1 MFEEYRKYLLNIR
14 NNLIQN
20 GVSLDNG
27 KCDSYRD
34 IFRLGYEIDGLL
46 WLYSVLEIS
55 KSRYRLSDTILPTGN
70 YYKGYMRELFRKEY
84 LASKKYYPPTRYD
97 LENFRKANLIS
108 KDTCNKVETV
118 VQLASV
124 ENSSSTAK
132 GGVSYS
138 EHGRYVEDFVK
149 PEQDKM
155 DTESYS
161 IHGRYIEDYVK
172 PETDTESY
180 SSHGRYV
187 EDFVKQEQDKMDI
200 DIQERSAKDF
210 VKPEKDTESYSSH
223 GRYVEDFVQT
233 VKESTS
239 QDSTYATHG
248 RYVEDFVPVSTTV
261 ELSRVNDYTDHGRF
275 VEDYVEELPDIET
288 SEYSD
293 HGRYVEDFEESH
305 DNIIDRLFAGF
316 DDEDISEG
324 DTSDG
329 EDLSDA
335 EFWYVS
341 DEDIPDSE
349 FGYVEDPEVS
359 EDEEDLPDSEFGYV
373 GDAEEDLPDSEF
385 GYVEDSDDEEEYPD
399 SEFGYSE
406 DMDDEDDLPDSEFGY
421 TSDSEEDTDE
431 SSEEFSPR
439 KVSNDEIESVQ
450 KVNGHMNTTVQKK
463 DLSDDLQDFTNG
475 LLTSGK
481 RAIVKGIKKLIK

>member
-55 KSRYRLSDTILPTGN
+55 KSRYRLSDTILPMDN
-70 YYKGYMRELFRKEY
+70 YYKGHMRELFRKEY

-108 KDTCNKVETV
+108 KDTCNKVENV
-118 VQLASV
+118 VQLVSV
-124 ENSSSTAK
+124 ENSSSTTK

-149 PEQDKM
+149 PEQDK
-155 DTESYS
+155 
-161 IHGRYIEDYVK
+161 
-172 PETDTESY
+172 TDTESY

-187 EDFVKQEQDKMDI
+187 EDFVQAIKK
-200 DIQERSAKDF
+200 
-210 VKPEKDTESYSSH
+210 SS
-223 GRYVEDFVQT
+223 
-233 VKESTS
+233 S

-248 RYVEDFVPVSTTV
+248 RYVEDFVPVSTVV
-261 ELSRVNDYTDHGRF
+261 ETSSVNNYTDHGRF
-275 VEDYVEELPDIET
+275 VEDYIEEKPDIED

-305 DNIIDRLFAGF
+305 ENVIDRLFAGF
-316 DDEDISEG
+316 DDEDTSE
-324 DTSDG
+324 D

-335 EFWYVS
+335 EFGYVPD
-341 DEDIPDSE
+341 DEDLTDSE
-349 FGYVEDPEVS
+349 FGYVEDPEIS

-373 GDAEEDLPDSEF
+373 EDTEEDIPDSEF

-406 DMDDEDDLPDSEFGY
+406 DTDDEDDLPDSEFGY

-431 SSEEFSPR
+431 SSEELLPR
-439 KVSNDEIESVQ
+439 KVSNDELESVQ
-450 KVNGHMNTTVQKK
+450 KVNGHTNTTVQKK

-481 RAIVKGIKKLIK
+481 RAIVKSIKKLIK

>member
-34 IFRLGYEIDGLL
+34 TFRLGYEIDGLL

-55 KSRYRLSDTILPTGN
+55 KSRYRLSDTILPMGN
-70 YYKGYMRELFRKEY
+70 YYKGHMRELFRKEY

-118 VQLASV
+118 VQLVSV
-124 ENSSSTAK
+124 ENSSSTTK

-149 PEQDKM
+149 PEQDK
-155 DTESYS
+155 
-161 IHGRYIEDYVK
+161 
-172 PETDTESY
+172 TDTESY
-180 SSHGRYV
+180 SSHGRYI
-187 EDFVKQEQDKMDI
+187 ED
-200 DIQERSAKDF
+200 
-210 VKPEKDTESYSSH
+210 
-223 GRYVEDFVQT
+223 YVQA
-233 VKESTS
+233 VKESS
-239 QDSTYATHG
+239 PQDSTYATHG
-248 RYVEDFVPVSTTV
+248 RYVEDFVPVSTV
-261 ELSRVNDYTDHGRF
+261 EETSMVNDYTDHGRF
-275 VEDYVEELPDIET
+275 VEDFVEENPDIKD

-305 DNIIDRLFAGF
+305 ENVIDRLFAGF
-316 DDEDISEG
+316 EDEAISEE
-324 DTSDG
+324 DNSED

-335 EFWYVS
+335 EFGCVP
-341 DEDIPDSE
+341 DEEDLPDDEEDLPDSE

-359 EDEEDLPDSEFGYV
+359 EDEEDLPDSEFGYT
-373 GDAEEDLPDSEF
+373 EDSE
-385 GYVEDSDDEEEYPD
+385 DEEEYPD

-406 DMDDEDDLPDSEFGY
+406 DTDDEDDLPDSEFGY
-421 TSDSEEDTDE
+421 TSDSEEDMGK
-431 SSEEFSPR
+431 SSEEFPP
-439 KVSNDEIESVQ
+439 KAVSNDEIGSVQ
-450 KVNGHMNTTVQKK
+450 KVNGHMNTAVQKK

-481 RAIVKGIKKLIK
+481 RAIVKSIKKLIK

>member
-55 KSRYRLSDTILPTGN
+55 KSRYRLSDTILPMDN
-70 YYKGYMRELFRKEY
+70 YYKGHMRELFRKEY

-108 KDTCNKVETV
+108 KDTCNKVENV
-118 VQLASV
+118 VQLVSV
-124 ENSSSTAK
+124 ENSSSTTK

-149 PEQDKM
+149 PEQDK
-155 DTESYS
+155 
-161 IHGRYIEDYVK
+161 
-172 PETDTESY
+172 TDTESY
-180 SSHGRYV
+180 SSHGRYI
-187 EDFVKQEQDKMDI
+187 EDY
-200 DIQERSAKDF
+200 

-223 GRYVEDFVQT
+223 GRYVEDFVQAI
-233 VKESTS
+233 KKSSS

-248 RYVEDFVPVSTTV
+248 RYVEDFVPVSTVV
-261 ELSRVNDYTDHGRF
+261 ETSSVNNYTDHGRS
-275 VEDYVEELPDIET
+275 VEDYIEEKPDIED

-305 DNIIDRLFAGF
+305 ENVIDRLFAGF
-316 DDEDISEG
+316 DDEDTSE
-324 DTSDG
+324 D

-335 EFWYVS
+335 EFGYVPD
-341 DEDIPDSE
+341 DEDLTDSE
-349 FGYVEDPEVS
+349 FGYVEDPEIS

-373 GDAEEDLPDSEF
+373 EDTEEDIPDSEF

-406 DMDDEDDLPDSEFGY
+406 DTDDEDDLPDSEFGY

-431 SSEEFSPR
+431 SSEELLPR
-439 KVSNDEIESVQ
+439 KVSNDELESVQ
-450 KVNGHMNTTVQKK
+450 KVNGHTNTTVQKK

-481 RAIVKGIKKLIK
+481 RAIVKSIKKLIK

>member
-27 KCDSYRD
+27 KCDNYRD

-55 KSRYRLSDTILPTGN
+55 KSRYRLSDTILPMGN
-70 YYKGYMRELFRKEY
+70 YYKGHMRELFRKEY

-97 LENFRKANLIS
+97 LENFRKSNLIS

-118 VQLASV
+118 VQLVSV
-124 ENSSSTAK
+124 ENSSSTTK

-138 EHGRYVEDFVK
+138 EHERYVEDFVK
-149 PEQDKM
+149 PEQDK
-155 DTESYS
+155 
-161 IHGRYIEDYVK
+161 
-172 PETDTESY
+172 TDTESY

-187 EDFVKQEQDKMDI
+187 EDFVQP
-200 DIQERSAKDF
+200 
-210 VKPEKDTESYSSH
+210 VKKSS
-223 GRYVEDFVQT
+223 
-233 VKESTS
+233 S
-239 QDSTYATHG
+239 QDSTYAIHG
-248 RYVEDFVPVSTTV
+248 RYVEDFVPVSATV
-261 ELSRVNDYTDHGRF
+261 ETSEVNDYTDHGRF
-275 VEDYVEELPDIET
+275 VEDYVEEEPDIET

-316 DDEDISEG
+316 DDEDISEE
-324 DTSDG
+324 DTSED

-335 EFWYVS
+335 ELGYVP
-341 DEDIPDSE
+341 DEEDLPDSE

-373 GDAEEDLPDSEF
+373 
-385 GYVEDSDDEEEYPD
+385 EDSDDEEDYPD

-406 DMDDEDDLPDSEFGY
+406 DTDDEEDLPDSEFGY

-431 SSEEFSPR
+431 SSEELPPR

-450 KVNGHMNTTVQKK
+450 KVNGHMNTVVQKK

-481 RAIVKGIKKLIK
+481 RAIVKSIKKLIK

>member
-46 WLYSVLEIS
+46 WIYSVLEIS
-55 KSRYRLSDTILPTGN
+55 KSRYRLSDTILPMSN
-70 YYKGYMRELFRKEY
+70 YYKGHMRELFRKEY

-118 VQLASV
+118 VQLVSV
-124 ENSSSTAK
+124 ENSSSTTK
-132 GGVSYS
+132 EGVSYS

-149 PEQDKM
+149 PEHGK
-155 DTESYS
+155 TE
-161 IHGRYIEDYVK
+161 
-172 PETDTESY
+172 
-180 SSHGRYV
+180 
-187 EDFVKQEQDKMDI
+187 
-200 DIQERSAKDF
+200 
-210 VKPEKDTESYSSH
+210 TESYSSH

-233 VKESTS
+233 GKKSS
-239 QDSTYATHG
+239 SHDSTYATHG
-248 RYVEDFVPVSTTV
+248 RFVEDFVPVSTVV
-261 ELSRVNDYTDHGRF
+261 ENSRVNDYADHGRF
-275 VEDYVEELPDIET
+275 VEDYVEEKPDIIV

-305 DNIIDRLFAGF
+305 ADVIDRLFAGLE
-316 DDEDISEG
+316 DEDISEE
-324 DTSDG
+324 DNSED

-335 EFWYVS
+335 EFGYVS
-341 DEDIPDSE
+341 YEEDLSDSE
-349 FGYVEDPEVS
+349 FGYVEDPKVS
-359 EDEEDLPDSEFGYV
+359 ED
-373 GDAEEDLPDSEF
+373 EEDLPDSEF
-385 GYVEDSDDEEEYPD
+385 GYVEDSDDEEDYPD

-406 DMDDEDDLPDSEFGY
+406 DTDDEDDLPDSEFGY
-421 TSDSEEDTDE
+421 TSDSEEDTYE
-431 SSEEFSPR
+431 SSEGLPPR
-439 KVSNDEIESVQ
+439 KVSNNGIESVQ
-450 KVNGHMNTTVQKK
+450 KVNGHMNTIVQKK

-481 RAIVKGIKKLIK
+481 RAIVKSIKKLIK

>member
-55 KSRYRLSDTILPTGN
+55 KSRYRLSDTILPMGN
-70 YYKGYMRELFRKEY
+70 YYKGHMRELFRKEY

-97 LENFRKANLIS
+97 LESFRKSNLIS

-118 VQLASV
+118 VQLVSV
-124 ENSSSTAK
+124 ENSSSTTK

-149 PEQDKM
+149 PEQDK
-155 DTESYS
+155 
-161 IHGRYIEDYVK
+161 
-172 PETDTESY
+172 TDTESY
-180 SSHGRYV
+180 SSHGRYIEDYV
-187 EDFVKQEQDKMDI
+187 EQEQDKMDI
-200 DIQERSAKDF
+200 NIHERSAKNF
-210 VKPEKDTESYSSH
+210 VKPENDTESYSSH
-223 GRYVEDFVQT
+223 GRYVEDFVQP
-233 VKESTS
+233 VKKSSS

-248 RYVEDFVPVSTTV
+248 RYVEDFIPVSTV
-261 ELSRVNDYTDHGRF
+261 EETSGVNDYTDHGRF
-275 VEDYVEELPDIET
+275 VEDYVEEKPDIED

-305 DNIIDRLFAGF
+305 ENVIDRLFAGF
-316 DDEDISEG
+316 DDEDTSEE
-324 DTSDG
+324 DTSED

-335 EFWYVS
+335 ELGYVP
-341 DEDIPDSE
+341 DEEDLPDSE

-359 EDEEDLPDSEFGYV
+359 ED
-373 GDAEEDLPDSEF
+373 EEDLPDSEF

-406 DMDDEDDLPDSEFGY
+406 DMDEEEDLPDSEFGY

-431 SSEEFSPR
+431 SSEEFPSR
-439 KVSNDEIESVQ
+439 KVSNDGIESVQ
-450 KVNGHMNTTVQKK
+450 KVNGHMNTVAQKK

-481 RAIVKGIKKLIK
+481 RAIVKSIKKLIK

>member
-55 KSRYRLSDTILPTGN
+55 KSRYRLSDTILPMDN
-70 YYKGYMRELFRKEY
+70 YYKGHMRELFRKEY

-108 KDTCNKVETV
+108 KDTCNKVENV
-118 VQLASV
+118 VQLVSV
-124 ENSSSTAK
+124 ENSSSTTK

-149 PEQDKM
+149 PEQDK
-155 DTESYS
+155 
-161 IHGRYIEDYVK
+161 
-172 PETDTESY
+172 TDTESY
-180 SSHGRYV
+180 SSHGRYI
-187 EDFVKQEQDKMDI
+187 EDY
-200 DIQERSAKDF
+200 

-223 GRYVEDFVQT
+223 GRYVEDFVQA
-233 VKESTS
+233 VKKYLS

-248 RYVEDFVPVSTTV
+248 RYVEDFVPVSTVV
-261 ELSRVNDYTDHGRF
+261 ETSSVNNYTDHGRF
-275 VEDYVEELPDIET
+275 VEDYIEEKPDIED

-305 DNIIDRLFAGF
+305 ENVIDRLFAGF
-316 DDEDISEG
+316 DDEDISE
-324 DTSDG
+324 DTSED

-335 EFWYVS
+335 EFGYVPD
-341 DEDIPDSE
+341 DEDLTDSE
-349 FGYVEDPEVS
+349 FGYVEDPEIS

-373 GDAEEDLPDSEF
+373 EDTEEDIPDSEF

-406 DMDDEDDLPDSEFGY
+406 DTDDEDDLPDSEFGY

-431 SSEEFSPR
+431 SSEELLPR
-439 KVSNDEIESVQ
+439 KVSNDELESVQ
-450 KVNGHMNTTVQKK
+450 KVNGHTNTTVQKK

-481 RAIVKGIKKLIK
+481 RAIVKSIKKLIK

>member
-46 WLYSVLEIS
+46 WIYSVLEIS
-55 KSRYRLSDTILPTGN
+55 KSRYRLSDTILPMSN
-70 YYKGYMRELFRKEY
+70 YYKGHMRELFRKEY

-97 LENFRKANLIS
+97 LEKFRKNSLIS
-108 KDTCNKVETV
+108 KNTCNKIETV
-118 VQLASV
+118 VQLVSV
-124 ENSSSTAK
+124 ENSSSTTK
-132 GGVSYS
+132 EGVSYS

-149 PEQDKM
+149 PEHGK
-155 DTESYS
+155 TE
-161 IHGRYIEDYVK
+161 
-172 PETDTESY
+172 TESY

-187 EDFVKQEQDKMDI
+187 EDYI
-200 DIQERSAKDF
+200 
-210 VKPEKDTESYSSH
+210 KPEKDTESYSSH

-233 VKESTS
+233 GKKSS
-239 QDSTYATHG
+239 SHDSTYATHG
-248 RYVEDFVPVSTTV
+248 RFVEDFVPVSTVV
-261 ELSRVNDYTDHGRF
+261 ENSRVNDYADHGRF
-275 VEDYVEELPDIET
+275 VEDYVEEKPDIIV

-305 DNIIDRLFAGF
+305 ADVIDRLFAGLE
-316 DDEDISEG
+316 DEDISEE
-324 DTSDG
+324 DNSED

-335 EFWYVS
+335 EFGYVPYE
-341 DEDIPDSE
+341 EDLSDSE
-349 FGYVEDPEVS
+349 FGYVEDPKVS
-359 EDEEDLPDSEFGYV
+359 ED
-373 GDAEEDLPDSEF
+373 EEDLPDSEF
-385 GYVEDSDDEEEYPD
+385 GYVEDSDDEEDYPD

-406 DMDDEDDLPDSEFGY
+406 DTDDEDYLPDSEFGY
-421 TSDSEEDTDE
+421 TSDSEEDTYE
-431 SSEEFSPR
+431 SSEGLPPR
-439 KVSNDEIESVQ
+439 KVSNNGIESVQ
-450 KVNGHMNTTVQKK
+450 KVNGHMNTIVQKK

-481 RAIVKGIKKLIK
+481 RAIVKSIKKLIK

>member
-55 KSRYRLSDTILPTGN
+55 KSRYRLSDTILPMGN

-118 VQLASV
+118 VQLVSV

-172 PETDTESY
+172 PE
-180 SSHGRYV
+180 
-187 EDFVKQEQDKMDI
+187 KDKMDT
-200 DIQERSAKDF
+200 DTHERSAKDF
-210 VKPEKDTESYSSH
+210 VKPGKDTESYSSH

-248 RYVEDFVPVSTTV
+248 RYVEDFVSVSTTV
-261 ELSRVNDYTDHGRF
+261 EFSRVNDYTDHGRF
-275 VEDYVEELPDIET
+275 VEDYVEEVLDIET

-316 DDEDISEG
+316 DDEDISEE

-335 EFWYVS
+335 EFGYVP

-359 EDEEDLPDSEFGYV
+359 ED
-373 GDAEEDLPDSEF
+373 EEDLPDSEF

>member
-55 KSRYRLSDTILPTGN
+55 KSRYRLSDTILPMDN
-70 YYKGYMRELFRKEY
+70 YYKGHMRELFRKEY

-108 KDTCNKVETV
+108 KDTCNKVENV
-118 VQLASV
+118 VQLVSV
-124 ENSSSTAK
+124 ENSSSTTK

-149 PEQDKM
+149 PEQDK
-155 DTESYS
+155 
-161 IHGRYIEDYVK
+161 
-172 PETDTESY
+172 TDTESY
-180 SSHGRYV
+180 SSHGRYI
-187 EDFVKQEQDKMDI
+187 EDY
-200 DIQERSAKDF
+200 

-223 GRYVEDFVQT
+223 GRYVEDFVQAI
-233 VKESTS
+233 KKSSS

-248 RYVEDFVPVSTTV
+248 RYVEDFVPVSTVV
-261 ELSRVNDYTDHGRF
+261 ETSSVNNYTDHGRF
-275 VEDYVEELPDIET
+275 VEDYIEEKPDIED

-305 DNIIDRLFAGF
+305 ENVIDRLFAGF
-316 DDEDISEG
+316 DDEDTSE
-324 DTSDG
+324 D

-335 EFWYVS
+335 EFGYVPD
-341 DEDIPDSE
+341 DEDLTDSE
-349 FGYVEDPEVS
+349 FGYVEDPEIS

-373 GDAEEDLPDSEF
+373 EDTEEDIPDSEF

-406 DMDDEDDLPDSEFGY
+406 DTDDEDDLPDSEFGY

-431 SSEEFSPR
+431 SSEELLPR
-439 KVSNDEIESVQ
+439 KVSNDELESVQ
-450 KVNGHMNTTVQKK
+450 KVNGHTNTTVQKK

-481 RAIVKGIKKLIK
+481 RAIVKSIKKLIK

>member
-55 KSRYRLSDTILPTGN
+55 KSRYRLSDTILPMGN

-84 LASKKYYPPTRYD
+84 LASKNYYPPTRYD

-118 VQLASV
+118 VQLVSV

-132 GGVSYS
+132 VGVSYS

-149 PEQDKM
+149 QEQDKM

-161 IHGRYIEDYVK
+161 IHGRYIENYVK
-172 PETDTESY
+172 PE
-180 SSHGRYV
+180 
-187 EDFVKQEQDKMDI
+187 KDKMDT
-200 DIQERSAKDF
+200 DTHERSAKDF

-261 ELSRVNDYTDHGRF
+261 EPSRVNDYTDHGRF
-275 VEDYVEELPDIET
+275 VEDYVEEVPDVET

-329 EDLSDA
+329 EDISDA
-335 EFWYVS
+335 EFGYVP

-373 GDAEEDLPDSEF
+373 
-385 GYVEDSDDEEEYPD
+385 EDSDDEEEYSD

-406 DMDDEDDLPDSEFGY
+406 DTDDEDDLPDSEFGY

-431 SSEEFSPR
+431 SSEELSPR
-439 KVSNDEIESVQ
+439 KVLNDEIESVQ
-450 KVNGHMNTTVQKK
+450 KVNGYMNTTVQKK

-475 LLTSGK
+475 FITSVK

>member
-34 IFRLGYEIDGLL
+34 IFRLGYEIDELL

-55 KSRYRLSDTILPTGN
+55 KSRYRLSDTILPMGN

-118 VQLASV
+118 VQLVSV
-124 ENSSSTAK
+124 ENSSSTTK

-149 PEQDKM
+149 PEQDKT

-161 IHGRYIEDYVK
+161 SHGRYIEDYVK
-172 PETDTESY
+172 PEAGTESY

-187 EDFVKQEQDKMDI
+187 EDFVKPEQDKMDT
-200 DIQERSAKDF
+200 DTHERSAKDF
-210 VKPEKDTESYSSH
+210 VNPEKDTESYSSH
-223 GRYVEDFVQT
+223 GRYVEDFVQA
-233 VKESTS
+233 VKKSSS

-248 RYVEDFVPVSTTV
+248 RYVEDFIPVSTVV
-261 ELSRVNDYTDHGRF
+261 ETSSVNDYTDHGRF
-275 VEDYVEELPDIET
+275 VEDYVEEKPDIET

-316 DDEDISEG
+316 DDEDISEE
-324 DTSDG
+324 DTSEV

-335 EFWYVS
+335 ELGYVP
-341 DEDIPDSE
+341 DEEDLPDSE

-373 GDAEEDLPDSEF
+373 
-385 GYVEDSDDEEEYPD
+385 EDSDVEEEYPD

-406 DMDDEDDLPDSEFGY
+406 DTDDEEDLPDSEFGY

-431 SSEEFSPR
+431 SSEELPLR
-439 KVSNDEIESVQ
+439 KVSNDERESVQ
-450 KVNGHMNTTVQKK
+450 RVNGSANTAVQKK

>member
-55 KSRYRLSDTILPTGN
+55 KSRYRLSDTILPMGN
-70 YYKGYMRELFRKEY
+70 YYKGHMRELFRKEY

-108 KDTCNKVETV
+108 KDTCNKVENV
-118 VQLASV
+118 VQLVSV
-124 ENSSSTAK
+124 ENSSSTTK

-149 PEQDKM
+149 PEQDK
-155 DTESYS
+155 
-161 IHGRYIEDYVK
+161 
-172 PETDTESY
+172 TDTESY
-180 SSHGRYV
+180 SSHGRYI
-187 EDFVKQEQDKMDI
+187 EDY
-200 DIQERSAKDF
+200 

-223 GRYVEDFVQT
+223 GRYVEDFVQAI
-233 VKESTS
+233 KKSSS

-248 RYVEDFVPVSTTV
+248 RYVEDFVPVSTVV
-261 ELSRVNDYTDHGRF
+261 ETSSVNNYTDHGRF
-275 VEDYVEELPDIET
+275 VEDYIEEKPDIED

-305 DNIIDRLFAGF
+305 ENVIDRLFAGF
-316 DDEDISEG
+316 DDEDTSE
-324 DTSDG
+324 D

-335 EFWYVS
+335 EFGYVPD
-341 DEDIPDSE
+341 DEDLTDSE
-349 FGYVEDPEVS
+349 FGYVEDPEIS

-373 GDAEEDLPDSEF
+373 EDTEEDIPDSEF

-406 DMDDEDDLPDSEFGY
+406 DTDDEDDLPDSEFGY

-431 SSEEFSPR
+431 SSEELLPR
-439 KVSNDEIESVQ
+439 KVSNDELESVQ
-450 KVNGHMNTTVQKK
+450 KVNGHTNTTVQKK

-481 RAIVKGIKKLIK
+481 RAIVKSIKKLIK

>member
-55 KSRYRLSDTILPTGN
+55 KSRYRLSDTILPMGN

-84 LASKKYYPPTRYD
+84 LASKNYYPPTRYD

-118 VQLASV
+118 VQLVSV

-172 PETDTESY
+172 PE
-180 SSHGRYV
+180 
-187 EDFVKQEQDKMDI
+187 KDKMDT
-200 DIQERSAKDF
+200 DTHERSAKDF

-261 ELSRVNDYTDHGRF
+261 EHSRVNDYIDHGRF
-275 VEDYVEELPDIET
+275 VEDYVEEVPDVET

-335 EFWYVS
+335 EFGYVP

-373 GDAEEDLPDSEF
+373 
-385 GYVEDSDDEEEYPD
+385 EDSDDEEEYSD

-406 DMDDEDDLPDSEFGY
+406 DTDDEDDLPDSEFGY

-431 SSEEFSPR
+431 SSEELSPR
-439 KVSNDEIESVQ
+439 KVLNDEIESVQ
-450 KVNGHMNTTVQKK
+450 KVNGYMNTTVQKK

>member
-55 KSRYRLSDTILPTGN
+55 KSRYRLSDTILPMGN

-118 VQLASV
+118 VQLVSV

-149 PEQDKM
+149 PEQD
-155 DTESYS
+155 TA
-161 IHGRYIEDYVK
+161 
-172 PETDTESY
+172 DTESY

-187 EDFVKQEQDKMDI
+187 EDFVKQEQDKMDT
-200 DIQERSAKDF
+200 DIHEKSAKDF
-210 VKPEKDTESYSSH
+210 VQPEKYTESYSSH

-275 VEDYVEELPDIET
+275 VEDYVEEVLDIET

-335 EFWYVS
+335 EFRYVT

-349 FGYVEDPEVS
+349 FGYVEDPEVP
-359 EDEEDLPDSEFGYV
+359 ED
-373 GDAEEDLPDSEF
+373 EEDLPDSEF

-406 DMDDEDDLPDSEFGY
+406 DTDDEEDLPDSEFGY

-431 SSEEFSPR
+431 SSEELPHR

-450 KVNGHMNTTVQKK
+450 KVNGYTNTAVQKK

-481 RAIVKGIKKLIK
+481 RAIVKSIKKLIK

>member
-27 KCDSYRD
+27 KCGSYRD

-55 KSRYRLSDTILPTGN
+55 KSRYRLSDTILPMGN
-70 YYKGYMRELFRKEY
+70 YYKGHMRELFRKEY

-108 KDTCNKVETV
+108 KDTCNKVENV
-118 VQLASV
+118 VQLVSV
-124 ENSSSTAK
+124 ENSSSTTK

-149 PEQDKM
+149 PEQDK
-155 DTESYS
+155 
-161 IHGRYIEDYVK
+161 
-172 PETDTESY
+172 TDTESY
-180 SSHGRYV
+180 SSHGRYI
-187 EDFVKQEQDKMDI
+187 EDY
-200 DIQERSAKDF
+200 

-223 GRYVEDFVQT
+223 GRYVEDFVQAI
-233 VKESTS
+233 KKSSS

-248 RYVEDFVPVSTTV
+248 RYVEDFVPVSTVV
-261 ELSRVNDYTDHGRF
+261 ETSSVNNYTDHGRF
-275 VEDYVEELPDIET
+275 VEDYIEEKPDIED

-305 DNIIDRLFAGF
+305 ENVIDRLFAGF
-316 DDEDISEG
+316 DDEDTSE
-324 DTSDG
+324 D

-335 EFWYVS
+335 AFGYVPD
-341 DEDIPDSE
+341 DEDLTDSE
-349 FGYVEDPEVS
+349 FGYVEDPEIS

-373 GDAEEDLPDSEF
+373 EDTEEDIPDSEF

-406 DMDDEDDLPDSEFGY
+406 DTDDEDDLPDSEFGY

-431 SSEEFSPR
+431 SSEELLPR
-439 KVSNDEIESVQ
+439 KVSNDELESVQ
-450 KVNGHMNTTVQKK
+450 KVNGHTNTTVQKK

-481 RAIVKGIKKLIK
+481 RAIVKSIKKLIK

>member
-55 KSRYRLSDTILPTGN
+55 KSRYRLSDTILPMDN
-70 YYKGYMRELFRKEY
+70 YYKGHMRELFRKEY

-108 KDTCNKVETV
+108 KDTCNKVENV
-118 VQLASV
+118 VQLVSV
-124 ENSSSTAK
+124 ENSSSTTK

-149 PEQDKM
+149 PEQDK
-155 DTESYS
+155 
-161 IHGRYIEDYVK
+161 
-172 PETDTESY
+172 TDTESY
-180 SSHGRYV
+180 SSHGRYI
-187 EDFVKQEQDKMDI
+187 EDY
-200 DIQERSAKDF
+200 

-223 GRYVEDFVQT
+223 GRYVEDFVQA
-233 VKESTS
+233 VKKYLS

-248 RYVEDFVPVSTTV
+248 RYVEDFVPVSTVV
-261 ELSRVNDYTDHGRF
+261 ETSSVNNYTDHGRF
-275 VEDYVEELPDIET
+275 VEDYIEEKPDIED

-305 DNIIDRLFAGF
+305 ENVIDRLFAGF
-316 DDEDISEG
+316 DDEDISE
-324 DTSDG
+324 DTSED

-335 EFWYVS
+335 EFGYVPD
-341 DEDIPDSE
+341 DEDLTDSE
-349 FGYVEDPEVS
+349 FGYVEDPEIS

-373 GDAEEDLPDSEF
+373 EDTEEDI
-385 GYVEDSDDEEEYPD
+385 PD

-406 DMDDEDDLPDSEFGY
+406 DTDDEDDLPDSEFGY

-431 SSEEFSPR
+431 SSEELLPR
-439 KVSNDEIESVQ
+439 KVSNDELESVQ
-450 KVNGHMNTTVQKK
+450 KVNGHTNTTVQKK

-481 RAIVKGIKKLIK
+481 RAIVKSIKKLIK

>member
-34 IFRLGYEIDGLL
+34 IFRLGYEIDELL
-46 WLYSVLEIS
+46 WLYSVLEVS
-55 KSRYRLSDTILPTGN
+55 KSRYRLSDTILPMGN

-118 VQLASV
+118 VQLVSV

-138 EHGRYVEDFVK
+138 KHGRYVEDFVK

-172 PETDTESY
+172 PKKDKMATDTHERSAKDFVKPENDTESY
-180 SSHGRYV
+180 SSHGRY
-187 EDFVKQEQDKMDI
+187 I
-200 DIQERSAKDF
+200 
-210 VKPEKDTESYSSH
+210 
-223 GRYVEDFVQT
+223 EDFVQT

-261 ELSRVNDYTDHGRF
+261 EPNRVNVYTDHGRF
-275 VEDYVEELPDIET
+275 VEDYVEEVPDIET

-329 EDLSDA
+329 EDSSDA
-335 EFWYVS
+335 EFGYVL

-349 FGYVEDPEVS
+349 FGYVEDPEVP
-359 EDEEDLPDSEFGYV
+359 ED
-373 GDAEEDLPDSEF
+373 EEDLPDSEF

-406 DMDDEDDLPDSEFGY
+406 DTDDEDDLPDSEFGY

-439 KVSNDEIESVQ
+439 KVLNDEIESVQ

>member
-55 KSRYRLSDTILPTGN
+55 KSRYRLSDTILPMDN
-70 YYKGYMRELFRKEY
+70 YYKGHMRELFRKEY

-108 KDTCNKVETV
+108 KDTCNKVENV
-118 VQLASV
+118 VQLVSV
-124 ENSSSTAK
+124 ENSSSTTK

-149 PEQDKM
+149 PEQDK
-155 DTESYS
+155 
-161 IHGRYIEDYVK
+161 
-172 PETDTESY
+172 TDTESY
-180 SSHGRYV
+180 SSHGRYI
-187 EDFVKQEQDKMDI
+187 EDY
-200 DIQERSAKDF
+200 

-223 GRYVEDFVQT
+223 GRYVEDFVQA
-233 VKESTS
+233 VKKYLS

-248 RYVEDFVPVSTTV
+248 RYVEDFVPVSTVV
-261 ELSRVNDYTDHGRF
+261 ETSSVNNYTDHGRF
-275 VEDYVEELPDIET
+275 VEDYIEEKPDIED

-305 DNIIDRLFAGF
+305 ENVIDRLFAGF
-316 DDEDISEG
+316 DDEDTSE
-324 DTSDG
+324 D

-335 EFWYVS
+335 EFGYVPD
-341 DEDIPDSE
+341 DEDLTDSE
-349 FGYVEDPEVS
+349 FGYVEDPEIS

-373 GDAEEDLPDSEF
+373 EDTEEDIPDSEF

-406 DMDDEDDLPDSEFGY
+406 DTDDEDDLPDSEFGY

-431 SSEEFSPR
+431 SSEELLPR
-439 KVSNDEIESVQ
+439 KVSNDELESVQ
-450 KVNGHMNTTVQKK
+450 KVNGHTNTTVQKK

-481 RAIVKGIKKLIK
+481 RAIVKSIKKLIK

>member
-46 WLYSVLEIS
+46 WLYSVLEVS
-55 KSRYRLSDTILPTGN
+55 KSRYRLSDTILPMGN
-70 YYKGYMRELFRKEY
+70 YYKGHMRELFRKEY

-97 LENFRKANLIS
+97 LENFRKADLIS

-118 VQLASV
+118 VQLVSV
-124 ENSSSTAK
+124 ENSSSTTK

-149 PEQDKM
+149 PEQDKT

-161 IHGRYIEDYVK
+161 SHGRYIEDYVK
-172 PETDTESY
+172 PEKNKINTDIHERSAKDFVKPENDTESY
-180 SSHGRYV
+180 SSHGRYL
-187 EDFVKQEQDKMDI
+187 
-200 DIQERSAKDF
+200 
-210 VKPEKDTESYSSH
+210 
-223 GRYVEDFVQT
+223 EDFVQP
-233 VKESTS
+233 VKKSS
-239 QDSTYATHG
+239 PQDSTYATHG
-248 RYVEDFVPVSTTV
+248 RYVEDFVPVSTEV
-261 ELSRVNDYTDHGRF
+261 ETSRVNDYTDHGRF
-275 VEDYVEELPDIET
+275 VEDYVEEKPDIED

-305 DNIIDRLFAGF
+305 ENVIDRLFAGF
-316 DDEDISEG
+316 DDDISEE
-324 DTSDG
+324 DTSED

-335 EFWYVS
+335 ELGYVA
-341 DEDIPDSE
+341 DPEDEEDIPDSE

-359 EDEEDLPDSEFGYV
+359 EEDLPDSEFGYV
-373 GDAEEDLPDSEF
+373 EDTEEDISDSEDEEDLPDSEF
-385 GYVEDSDDEEEYPD
+385 GYVEDSDDEEEYSD

-406 DMDDEDDLPDSEFGY
+406 DTDNEDDLPDSEFGY

-431 SSEEFSPR
+431 SSEELPSR
-439 KVSNDEIESVQ
+439 KVSNDGIESVQ
-450 KVNGHMNTTVQKK
+450 KVNGHMNTVAQKK

-481 RAIVKGIKKLIK
+481 RAIVKSIKKLIK

>member
-27 KCDSYRD
+27 KCNSYRD

-55 KSRYRLSDTILPTGN
+55 KSRYRLSDTILPMGN
-70 YYKGYMRELFRKEY
+70 YYKGHMRELFRKEY

-97 LENFRKANLIS
+97 LENFRKTNLIS

-118 VQLASV
+118 VQLVSV
-124 ENSSSTAK
+124 ENSSSTTK

-149 PEQDKM
+149 PEQDK
-155 DTESYS
+155 
-161 IHGRYIEDYVK
+161 
-172 PETDTESY
+172 TDTESY
-180 SSHGRYV
+180 SSHGRYI
-187 EDFVKQEQDKMDI
+187 EDYVQAVKK
-200 DIQERSAKDF
+200 
-210 VKPEKDTESYSSH
+210 SSP
-223 GRYVEDFVQT
+223 
-233 VKESTS
+233 

-248 RYVEDFVPVSTTV
+248 RYIEDFVPVSTVV
-261 ELSRVNDYTDHGRF
+261 ETSRVNDYTDHGRF
-275 VEDYVEELPDIET
+275 VEDYVEEKSDIED

-305 DNIIDRLFAGF
+305 ENVIDRLFAGF
-316 DDEDISEG
+316 EDEDISDE
-324 DTSDG
+324 DTSED

-335 EFWYVS
+335 EFGYVPDEEDLPDDEEDLPDS
-341 DEDIPDSE
+341 EFGYVEDTEEDISNSEDEEDLPDSE

-359 EDEEDLPDSEFGYV
+359 EDKEDLSDSEFGYTE
-373 GDAEEDLPDSEF
+373 DSEDEED
-385 GYVEDSDDEEEYPD
+385 YQD

-421 TSDSEEDTDE
+421 TSDSEEDIGE
-431 SSEEFSPR
+431 SSEELPPR
-439 KVSNDEIESVQ
+439 TVSNDEIGSVQ
-450 KVNGHMNTTVQKK
+450 KVNGNMNAIAKKK

-481 RAIVKGIKKLIK
+481 RAIVKSIKKLIK

>member
-46 WLYSVLEIS
+46 WLYSVLEVS
-55 KSRYRLSDTILPTGN
+55 KSRYRLSDTILPMGN
-70 YYKGYMRELFRKEY
+70 YYKGHMRELFRKEY

-97 LENFRKANLIS
+97 LENFRKADLIS

-118 VQLASV
+118 VQLVSV
-124 ENSSSTAK
+124 ENSSSTTK

-149 PEQDKM
+149 PEQDKT

-161 IHGRYIEDYVK
+161 SHGRYIEDYVK
-172 PETDTESY
+172 LEMGTESY

-187 EDFVKQEQDKMDI
+187 EDFVKQEQDKMNTDTH
-200 DIQERSAKDF
+200 ERSAKDF
-210 VKPEKDTESYSSH
+210 VKPENDTESYSSH
-223 GRYVEDFVQT
+223 GRYVEDFVQP
-233 VKESTS
+233 VKKSSS
-239 QDSTYATHG
+239 QDNTYATHG
-248 RYVEDFVPVSTTV
+248 RYVEDFVPVSAV
-261 ELSRVNDYTDHGRF
+261 EETSGVNDYTDHGRF
-275 VEDYVEELPDIET
+275 VEDYVEEKPDIED

-305 DNIIDRLFAGF
+305 ENVIDRLFAGF
-316 DDEDISEG
+316 DDEDISEE
-324 DTSDG
+324 DTSED

-335 EFWYVS
+335 EFGYIP

-349 FGYVEDPEVS
+349 FGYVEDNEVS
-359 EDEEDLPDSEFGYV
+359 ED
-373 GDAEEDLPDSEF
+373 EEDLPDSEF

-406 DMDDEDDLPDSEFGY
+406 DTDDEDDLPDSEFGY
-421 TSDSEEDTDE
+421 TSDSEEYTDE
-431 SSEEFSPR
+431 SSEELPLR
-439 KVSNDEIESVQ
+439 KVSNNEIESVQ
-450 KVNGHMNTTVQKK
+450 KVNCHTNTAVQKK
-463 DLSDDLQDFTNG
+463 DLSDDLQEFTNG

-481 RAIVKGIKKLIK
+481 RAIVKSIKKLIK

>member
-55 KSRYRLSDTILPTGN
+55 KSRYRLSDTILPKGN

-84 LASKKYYPPTRYD
+84 LASKNYYPPTRYD

-118 VQLASV
+118 VQLVSV

-172 PETDTESY
+172 PE
-180 SSHGRYV
+180 
-187 EDFVKQEQDKMDI
+187 KDKMDT
-200 DIQERSAKDF
+200 DTHERSAKDF

-261 ELSRVNDYTDHGRF
+261 EPSRVNDYTDHGRF
-275 VEDYVEELPDIET
+275 VEDYVEEVPDIET

-335 EFWYVS
+335 EFGYVP

-373 GDAEEDLPDSEF
+373 
-385 GYVEDSDDEEEYPD
+385 EDSDDEEEYSD

-406 DMDDEDDLPDSEFGY
+406 DTDDEDDLPDSEFGY

-431 SSEEFSPR
+431 SSEELSPR
-439 KVSNDEIESVQ
+439 KVLNDEIESVQ
-450 KVNGHMNTTVQKK
+450 KVNGYMNTTVQKK

>member
-55 KSRYRLSDTILPTGN
+55 KSRYRLSDTILPMGN

-118 VQLASV
+118 VQLVSV

-149 PEQDKM
+149 PEQD
-155 DTESYS
+155 TA
-161 IHGRYIEDYVK
+161 
-172 PETDTESY
+172 DTESY

-187 EDFVKQEQDKMDI
+187 EDFVKQEQDKMDT
-200 DIQERSAKDF
+200 DLHERSAKDF
-210 VKPEKDTESYSSH
+210 VQP
-223 GRYVEDFVQT
+223 
-233 VKESTS
+233 VKKSVS
-239 QDSTYATHG
+239 QDSTYVTHG
-248 RYVEDFVPVSTTV
+248 RYVEDFVPVSTVVGTS
-261 ELSRVNDYTDHGRF
+261 EVNDYTDHGRF
-275 VEDYVEELPDIET
+275 VEDYVEEEPDIET

-316 DDEDISEG
+316 DDEDTSE
-324 DTSDG
+324 D
-329 EDLSDA
+329 EDLSDS
-335 EFWYVS
+335 ELGYVADPE
-341 DEDIPDSE
+341 DEENIPDSE
-349 FGYVEDPEVS
+349 FGYVEDPEVL
-359 EDEEDLPDSEFGYV
+359 EEDLSDSEFGYV
-373 GDAEEDLPDSEF
+373 EDPEVYEDEEDLPDSEF

-406 DMDDEDDLPDSEFGY
+406 DTDDEDDLPDSEFGY

-431 SSEEFSPR
+431 SSEELSPR
-439 KVSNDEIESVQ
+439 KVLNDEIESVQ
-450 KVNGHMNTTVQKK
+450 KANGHMNTTVQKK

>member
-55 KSRYRLSDTILPTGN
+55 KSRYRLSDTILQMDN
-70 YYKGYMRELFRKEY
+70 YYKGHMRELFRKEY

-108 KDTCNKVETV
+108 KDTCNKVENV
-118 VQLASV
+118 VQLVSV
-124 ENSSSTAK
+124 ENSSSTTK

-149 PEQDKM
+149 PEQDK
-155 DTESYS
+155 
-161 IHGRYIEDYVK
+161 
-172 PETDTESY
+172 TDTESY
-180 SSHGRYV
+180 SSHGRYI
-187 EDFVKQEQDKMDI
+187 EDY
-200 DIQERSAKDF
+200 

-223 GRYVEDFVQT
+223 GRYVEDFVQA
-233 VKESTS
+233 VKKYLS

-248 RYVEDFVPVSTTV
+248 RYVEDFVPVSTVV
-261 ELSRVNDYTDHGRF
+261 ETSSVNNYTDHGRF
-275 VEDYVEELPDIET
+275 VEDYIEEKPDIED

-305 DNIIDRLFAGF
+305 ENVIDRLFAGF
-316 DDEDISEG
+316 DDEDISE
-324 DTSDG
+324 DTSED

-335 EFWYVS
+335 EFGYVPD
-341 DEDIPDSE
+341 DEDLTDSE
-349 FGYVEDPEVS
+349 FGYVEDPEIS

-373 GDAEEDLPDSEF
+373 EDTEEDIPDSEF

-406 DMDDEDDLPDSEFGY
+406 DTDDEDDLPDSEFGY

-431 SSEEFSPR
+431 SSEELLPR
-439 KVSNDEIESVQ
+439 KVSNDELESVQ
-450 KVNGHMNTTVQKK
+450 KVNGHTNTTVQKK

-481 RAIVKGIKKLIK
+481 RAIVKSIKKLIK

>member
-55 KSRYRLSDTILPTGN
+55 KSRYRLSDTILPMGN
-70 YYKGYMRELFRKEY
+70 YYKGHMRELFRKEY

-118 VQLASV
+118 VQLVSV
-124 ENSSSTAK
+124 ENSSSTTK
-132 GGVSYS
+132 GGISYS

-149 PEQDKM
+149 PEQDK
-155 DTESYS
+155 TN
-161 IHGRYIEDYVK
+161 
-172 PETDTESY
+172 TESY
-180 SSHGRYV
+180 SSHGRYI
-187 EDFVKQEQDKMDI
+187 EDY
-200 DIQERSAKDF
+200 

-223 GRYVEDFVQT
+223 GRYVEDFVQP
-233 VKESTS
+233 VKKSSS

-248 RYVEDFVPVSTTV
+248 IYVEDFVPVSTTV
-261 ELSRVNDYTDHGRF
+261 ETSRVNDYTDHGRF
-275 VEDYVEELPDIET
+275 VEDYVEEEPDIET

-316 DDEDISEG
+316 DDEDISEE
-324 DTSDG
+324 DTSED

-335 EFWYVS
+335 ELGYVP
-341 DEDIPDSE
+341 DEEDLPDSE
-349 FGYVEDPEVS
+349 FGYVEDPEVP
-359 EDEEDLPDSEFGYV
+359 ED
-373 GDAEEDLPDSEF
+373 EEDLPDSEF
-385 GYVEDSDDEEEYPD
+385 GYVEDSENEEEYPD

-431 SSEEFSPR
+431 SSEELPSR

-450 KVNGHMNTTVQKK
+450 KVNGHTNTVAQKK

-481 RAIVKGIKKLIK
+481 RAIVKSIKKLIK

>member
-55 KSRYRLSDTILPTGN
+55 KSRYRLSDTILPMGN

-118 VQLASV
+118 VQLVSV

-149 PEQDKM
+149 PEQD
-155 DTESYS
+155 TA
-161 IHGRYIEDYVK
+161 
-172 PETDTESY
+172 DTESY

-187 EDFVKQEQDKMDI
+187 EDFVKQEQDKMDT
-200 DIQERSAKDF
+200 DIHERSAKDF
-210 VKPEKDTESYSSH
+210 VQPEKYTESYSSH

-233 VKESTS
+233 VKEFTS

-275 VEDYVEELPDIET
+275 VEDYVEEVLDIET

-335 EFWYVS
+335 EFGYVT

-349 FGYVEDPEVS
+349 FGYVEDSEVY
-359 EDEEDLPDSEFGYV
+359 ED
-373 GDAEEDLPDSEF
+373 EEDLPDSEF

-406 DMDDEDDLPDSEFGY
+406 DTDDEDDLPDSEFGY

-431 SSEEFSPR
+431 SSEELSPR
-439 KVSNDEIESVQ
+439 KVLNDEIESVQ
-450 KVNGHMNTTVQKK
+450 KVNSYTNTAVQKK

-481 RAIVKGIKKLIK
+481 RAIVKSIKKLIK

>member
-55 KSRYRLSDTILPTGN
+55 KSRYRLSDTILPMDN
-70 YYKGYMRELFRKEY
+70 YYKGHMRELFRKEY
-84 LASKKYYPPTRYD
+84 LASKKYYPLTRYD

-108 KDTCNKVETV
+108 KDTCNKVENV
-118 VQLASV
+118 VQLVSV
-124 ENSSSTAK
+124 ENSSSTTK

-149 PEQDKM
+149 PEQDK
-155 DTESYS
+155 
-161 IHGRYIEDYVK
+161 
-172 PETDTESY
+172 TDTESY
-180 SSHGRYV
+180 SSHGRYI
-187 EDFVKQEQDKMDI
+187 EDY
-200 DIQERSAKDF
+200 

-223 GRYVEDFVQT
+223 GRYVEDFVQA
-233 VKESTS
+233 VKKYLS

-248 RYVEDFVPVSTTV
+248 RYVEDFVPVSTVV
-261 ELSRVNDYTDHGRF
+261 ETSSVNNYTDHGRF
-275 VEDYVEELPDIET
+275 VEDYIEEKPDIED

-305 DNIIDRLFAGF
+305 ENVIDRLFAGF
-316 DDEDISEG
+316 DDEDISE
-324 DTSDG
+324 DTSED

-335 EFWYVS
+335 EFGYVPD
-341 DEDIPDSE
+341 DEDLTDSE
-349 FGYVEDPEVS
+349 FGYVEDPEIS

-373 GDAEEDLPDSEF
+373 EDTEEDIPDSEF

-406 DMDDEDDLPDSEFGY
+406 DTDDEDDLPDSEFGY

-431 SSEEFSPR
+431 SSEELLPR
-439 KVSNDEIESVQ
+439 KVSNDELESVQ
-450 KVNGHMNTTVQKK
+450 KVNGHTNTTVQKK

-481 RAIVKGIKKLIK
+481 RAIVKSIKKLIK

>member
-55 KSRYRLSDTILPTGN
+55 KSRYRLSDTILPMDN
-70 YYKGYMRELFRKEY
+70 YYKGHMRELFRKEY

-108 KDTCNKVETV
+108 KDTCNKVENV
-118 VQLASV
+118 VQLVSV
-124 ENSSSTAK
+124 ENSSSTTK

-149 PEQDKM
+149 QEQDK
-155 DTESYS
+155 
-161 IHGRYIEDYVK
+161 
-172 PETDTESY
+172 TDTESY
-180 SSHGRYV
+180 SSHGRYI
-187 EDFVKQEQDKMDI
+187 EDY
-200 DIQERSAKDF
+200 

-223 GRYVEDFVQT
+223 GRYVEDFVQA
-233 VKESTS
+233 VKKSLS

-248 RYVEDFVPVSTTV
+248 RYVEDFVPVSTVV
-261 ELSRVNDYTDHGRF
+261 EPSSVNNYTDHGRF
-275 VEDYVEELPDIET
+275 VEDYIEEKPDIED

-305 DNIIDRLFAGF
+305 ENVIDRLFAGF
-316 DDEDISEG
+316 DDEDTSE
-324 DTSDG
+324 D

-335 EFWYVS
+335 EFGYVPD
-341 DEDIPDSE
+341 DEDLTDSE
-349 FGYVEDPEVS
+349 FGYVEDPEIS

-373 GDAEEDLPDSEF
+373 EDTEEDIPDSEF

-406 DMDDEDDLPDSEFGY
+406 DTNDEDDLPDSEFGY

-431 SSEEFSPR
+431 SSEEPLPR
-439 KVSNDEIESVQ
+439 KVSNDELESVQ
-450 KVNGHMNTTVQKK
+450 KVNGYTNTTVQKK

-481 RAIVKGIKKLIK
+481 RAIVKSIKKLIK

>member
-55 KSRYRLSDTILPTGN
+55 KSRYRLSDTILPMGN

-118 VQLASV
+118 VQLVSV

-132 GGVSYS
+132 GGVGYS

-172 PETDTESY
+172 LEVGTESY

-187 EDFVKQEQDKMDI
+187 EDFVKQEQDKMDT
-200 DIQERSAKDF
+200 DTHERSAKDF

-223 GRYVEDFVQT
+223 GRYVEDFVQI

-275 VEDYVEELPDIET
+275 VEDYVEEVPDIET

-335 EFWYVS
+335 EFGYVP
-341 DEDIPDSE
+341 DEDI
-349 FGYVEDPEVS
+349 
-359 EDEEDLPDSEFGYV
+359 
-373 GDAEEDLPDSEF
+373 PDSEF

-406 DMDDEDDLPDSEFGY
+406 DTDDEDDLPDSEFGY

-450 KVNGHMNTTVQKK
+450 KVNGHTNTAVQKK

>member
-55 KSRYRLSDTILPTGN
+55 KSRYRLSDTILPMDN
-70 YYKGYMRELFRKEY
+70 YYKGHSRELFRKEY

-108 KDTCNKVETV
+108 KDTCNKVENV
-118 VQLASV
+118 VQLVSV
-124 ENSSSTAK
+124 ENSSSTTK

-149 PEQDKM
+149 PEQDK
-155 DTESYS
+155 
-161 IHGRYIEDYVK
+161 
-172 PETDTESY
+172 TDTESY
-180 SSHGRYV
+180 SSHGRYI
-187 EDFVKQEQDKMDI
+187 EDY
-200 DIQERSAKDF
+200 

-223 GRYVEDFVQT
+223 GRYVEDFVQA
-233 VKESTS
+233 VKKYLS

-248 RYVEDFVPVSTTV
+248 RYVEDFVPVSTVV
-261 ELSRVNDYTDHGRF
+261 ETSSVNNYTDHGRF
-275 VEDYVEELPDIET
+275 VEVYIEEKPDIED

-305 DNIIDRLFAGF
+305 ENVIDRLFAGF
-316 DDEDISEG
+316 DDEDISE
-324 DTSDG
+324 DTSED

-335 EFWYVS
+335 EFGYVPD
-341 DEDIPDSE
+341 DEDLTDSE
-349 FGYVEDPEVS
+349 FGYVEDPEIS

-373 GDAEEDLPDSEF
+373 EDTEEDIPDSEF

-406 DMDDEDDLPDSEFGY
+406 DTDDEDDLPDSEFGY

-431 SSEEFSPR
+431 SSEELLPR
-439 KVSNDEIESVQ
+439 KVSNDELESVQ
-450 KVNGHMNTTVQKK
+450 KVNGHTNTTVQKK

-481 RAIVKGIKKLIK
+481 RAIVKSIKKLIK

>member
-55 KSRYRLSDTILPTGN
+55 KSRYRLSDTILPMDN
-70 YYKGYMRELFRKEY
+70 YYKGHMRELFRKEY

-108 KDTCNKVETV
+108 KDTCNKVENV
-118 VQLASV
+118 VQLVSV
-124 ENSSSTAK
+124 ENSSSTTK

-149 PEQDKM
+149 PEQDK
-155 DTESYS
+155 
-161 IHGRYIEDYVK
+161 
-172 PETDTESY
+172 TDTESY
-180 SSHGRYV
+180 SSHGRYI
-187 EDFVKQEQDKMDI
+187 EDY
-200 DIQERSAKDF
+200 

-223 GRYVEDFVQT
+223 GRYVEDFVQAI
-233 VKESTS
+233 KKSSS

-248 RYVEDFVPVSTTV
+248 RYVEDFVPVSTVV
-261 ELSRVNDYTDHGRF
+261 ETSSVNNYTDHGRF
-275 VEDYVEELPDIET
+275 VEDYIEEKPDIED

-305 DNIIDRLFAGF
+305 ENVIDRLFAGF
-316 DDEDISEG
+316 DDEDDSEVG
-324 DTSDG
+324 TSND

-335 EFWYVS
+335 EFGYVPD
-341 DEDIPDSE
+341 DEDLPDSEFGYVDDTEGDIPDSEDEEDLSDSE

-359 EDEEDLPDSEFGYV
+359 ED
-373 GDAEEDLPDSEF
+373 EEDLPDSEF

-406 DMDDEDDLPDSEFGY
+406 DTDDEDDLPDSEFGY

-431 SSEEFSPR
+431 SSEELLPR
-439 KVSNDEIESVQ
+439 KVSNDELESVQ
-450 KVNGHMNTTVQKK
+450 KVNGHTNTTVQKK

-481 RAIVKGIKKLIK
+481 RAIVKSIKKLIK

>member
-55 KSRYRLSDTILPTGN
+55 KSRYRLSDTILPMGN

-118 VQLASV
+118 VQLVSV

-149 PEQDKM
+149 PEQD
-155 DTESYS
+155 TA
-161 IHGRYIEDYVK
+161 
-172 PETDTESY
+172 DTESY

-187 EDFVKQEQDKMDI
+187 EDFVKQEQDKMDT
-200 DIQERSAKDF
+200 DIHERSAKDF
-210 VKPEKDTESYSSH
+210 V
-223 GRYVEDFVQT
+223 QT
-233 VKESTS
+233 VKKSVS
-239 QDSTYATHG
+239 QDSTYVTHG

-275 VEDYVEELPDIET
+275 VEDYVEEVLDIET

-335 EFWYVS
+335 EFGYVT

-349 FGYVEDPEVS
+349 FGYVEDPEVY

-373 GDAEEDLPDSEF
+373 EDL
-385 GYVEDSDDEEEYPD
+385 DDEEEYPD

-406 DMDDEDDLPDSEFGY
+406 DTDDEDDLPDSEFGY

-431 SSEEFSPR
+431 SSEELSPR
-439 KVSNDEIESVQ
+439 KVSNNGIESVQ
-450 KVNGHMNTTVQKK
+450 KVNGHMNTIVQKK

-481 RAIVKGIKKLIK
+481 RAIVKSIKKLIK

>member
-34 IFRLGYEIDGLL
+34 IFRIGYEIDGLL

-55 KSRYRLSDTILPTGN
+55 KSRYRLSDTILPMDN
-70 YYKGYMRELFRKEY
+70 YYKGHMRELFRKEY

-108 KDTCNKVETV
+108 KDTCNKVENV
-118 VQLASV
+118 VQLVSV
-124 ENSSSTAK
+124 ENSSSTTK

-149 PEQDKM
+149 PEQDK
-155 DTESYS
+155 
-161 IHGRYIEDYVK
+161 
-172 PETDTESY
+172 TDTESY
-180 SSHGRYV
+180 SSHGRYI
-187 EDFVKQEQDKMDI
+187 EDY
-200 DIQERSAKDF
+200 

-223 GRYVEDFVQT
+223 GRYVEDFVQA
-233 VKESTS
+233 VKKYLS

-248 RYVEDFVPVSTTV
+248 RYVEDFVPVSTVV
-261 ELSRVNDYTDHGRF
+261 ETSSVNNYTDHGRF
-275 VEDYVEELPDIET
+275 VEDYIEEKPDIED

-305 DNIIDRLFAGF
+305 ENVIDRLFAGF
-316 DDEDISEG
+316 DDEDISE
-324 DTSDG
+324 DTSED

-335 EFWYVS
+335 EFGYVPD
-341 DEDIPDSE
+341 DEDLTDSE
-349 FGYVEDPEVS
+349 FGYVEDPEIS

-373 GDAEEDLPDSEF
+373 EDTEEDIPDSEF

-406 DMDDEDDLPDSEFGY
+406 DTDDEDDLPDSEFGY

-431 SSEEFSPR
+431 SSEELLPR
-439 KVSNDEIESVQ
+439 KVSNDELESVQ
-450 KVNGHMNTTVQKK
+450 KVNGHTNTTVQKK

-481 RAIVKGIKKLIK
+481 RAIVKSIKKLIK

>member
-55 KSRYRLSDTILPTGN
+55 KSRYRLSDTILPMDN
-70 YYKGYMRELFRKEY
+70 YYKGHMRELFRKEY

-108 KDTCNKVETV
+108 KDTCNKVENV
-118 VQLASV
+118 VQLVSV
-124 ENSSSTAK
+124 ENSSSTTK

-149 PEQDKM
+149 PEQDK
-155 DTESYS
+155 
-161 IHGRYIEDYVK
+161 
-172 PETDTESY
+172 TDTESY
-180 SSHGRYV
+180 SSHGRYI
-187 EDFVKQEQDKMDI
+187 EDY
-200 DIQERSAKDF
+200 

-223 GRYVEDFVQT
+223 GRYVEDFVQA
-233 VKESTS
+233 VKKYLS

-248 RYVEDFVPVSTTV
+248 RYVEDFVPVSTVV
-261 ELSRVNDYTDHGRF
+261 ETSSVNNYTDHGRF
-275 VEDYVEELPDIET
+275 VEDYIEEKPDIED

-305 DNIIDRLFAGF
+305 ENVIDRLFAGF
-316 DDEDISEG
+316 DDEDTSE
-324 DTSDG
+324 D

-335 EFWYVS
+335 EFWYVPD
-341 DEDIPDSE
+341 DEDLTDSE
-349 FGYVEDPEVS
+349 FGYVEDPEIS

-373 GDAEEDLPDSEF
+373 EDTEEDIPDSEF

-406 DMDDEDDLPDSEFGY
+406 DTDDEDDLPDSEFGY

-431 SSEEFSPR
+431 SSEELLPR
-439 KVSNDEIESVQ
+439 KVSNDELESVQ
-450 KVNGHMNTTVQKK
+450 KVNGHTNTTVQKK

-481 RAIVKGIKKLIK
+481 RAIVKSIKKLIK

>member
-20 GVSLDNG
+20 CVSLDNG

-55 KSRYRLSDTILPTGN
+55 KSRYRLSDTILPMDN
-70 YYKGYMRELFRKEY
+70 YYKGHMRELFRKEY

-108 KDTCNKVETV
+108 KDTCNKVENV
-118 VQLASV
+118 VQLVSV
-124 ENSSSTAK
+124 ENSSSTTK

-149 PEQDKM
+149 PEQDK
-155 DTESYS
+155 
-161 IHGRYIEDYVK
+161 
-172 PETDTESY
+172 TDTESY
-180 SSHGRYV
+180 SSHGRYI
-187 EDFVKQEQDKMDI
+187 EDY
-200 DIQERSAKDF
+200 

-223 GRYVEDFVQT
+223 GRYVEDFVQA
-233 VKESTS
+233 VKKYLS

-248 RYVEDFVPVSTTV
+248 RYVEDFVPVSTVV
-261 ELSRVNDYTDHGRF
+261 ETSSVNNYTDHGRF
-275 VEDYVEELPDIET
+275 VEDYIEEKPDIED

-305 DNIIDRLFAGF
+305 ENVIDRLFAGF
-316 DDEDISEG
+316 DDEDISE
-324 DTSDG
+324 DTSED

-335 EFWYVS
+335 EFGYVPD
-341 DEDIPDSE
+341 DEDLTDSE
-349 FGYVEDPEVS
+349 FGYVEDPEIS

-373 GDAEEDLPDSEF
+373 EDTEEDIPDSEF

-406 DMDDEDDLPDSEFGY
+406 DTDDEDDLPDSEFGY

-431 SSEEFSPR
+431 SSEELLPR
-439 KVSNDEIESVQ
+439 KVSNDELESVQ
-450 KVNGHMNTTVQKK
+450 KVNGHTNTTVQKK

-481 RAIVKGIKKLIK
+481 RAIVKSIKKLIK

>member
-55 KSRYRLSDTILPTGN
+55 KSRYRLSDTILPMGN
-70 YYKGYMRELFRKEY
+70 YYKGHMRELFRKEY

-118 VQLASV
+118 VQLVSV
-124 ENSSSTAK
+124 ENSSSTTK

-149 PEQDKM
+149 PEQDKTG
-155 DTESYS
+155 TESYS
-161 IHGRYIEDYVK
+161 SHGRYIEDYVK
-172 PETDTESY
+172 PEKDTDSY
-180 SSHGRYV
+180 SSHGRYI
-187 EDFVKQEQDKMDI
+187 ED
-200 DIQERSAKDF
+200 
-210 VKPEKDTESYSSH
+210 
-223 GRYVEDFVQT
+223 YVQA
-233 VKESTS
+233 VKESS
-239 QDSTYATHG
+239 PQDSTYATHG
-248 RYVEDFVPVSTTV
+248 RYVEDFVQVSTV
-261 ELSRVNDYTDHGRF
+261 EETSRVNDYTDHGRF
-275 VEDYVEELPDIET
+275 VEDYIEEKPDIED

-305 DNIIDRLFAGF
+305 ENVIDRLFAGF
-316 DDEDISEG
+316 EDEDISEE
-324 DTSDG
+324 DTSED

-335 EFWYVS
+335 EFGYVP
-341 DEDIPDSE
+341 DEEDLPDGEEDLPDSE
-349 FGYVEDPEVS
+349 FGYVEDTEEDISDS

-373 GDAEEDLPDSEF
+373 EDSE
-385 GYVEDSDDEEEYPD
+385 DEEEYPD

-406 DMDDEDDLPDSEFGY
+406 DTDDEDDLPDSEFGY
-421 TSDSEEDTDE
+421 TSDSEEDIGE
-431 SSEEFSPR
+431 SSEEFPPS

-450 KVNGHMNTTVQKK
+450 KVNGHTNTVAQKK

-481 RAIVKGIKKLIK
+481 RAIVKSIKKLIK

>member
-55 KSRYRLSDTILPTGN
+55 KSRYRLSDTILPMDN
-70 YYKGYMRELFRKEY
+70 YYKGHMRELFRKEY

-108 KDTCNKVETV
+108 KDTCNKVENV
-118 VQLASV
+118 VQLVSV
-124 ENSSSTAK
+124 ENSSSTTK

-149 PEQDKM
+149 PEQDK
-155 DTESYS
+155 
-161 IHGRYIEDYVK
+161 
-172 PETDTESY
+172 TDTESY
-180 SSHGRYV
+180 SSHGRYI
-187 EDFVKQEQDKMDI
+187 EDY
-200 DIQERSAKDF
+200 

-223 GRYVEDFVQT
+223 GRYVEDFVQA
-233 VKESTS
+233 VKKYLS

-248 RYVEDFVPVSTTV
+248 RYVEDFVPVSTVV
-261 ELSRVNDYTDHGRF
+261 ETSSVNNYTDHGRF
-275 VEDYVEELPDIET
+275 VEDYIEEKPDIED

-305 DNIIDRLFAGF
+305 ENVIDRLFAGF
-316 DDEDISEG
+316 DDEDISE
-324 DTSDG
+324 DTSED

-335 EFWYVS
+335 EFGYVPD
-341 DEDIPDSE
+341 DEDLTDSE
-349 FGYVEDPEVS
+349 FRYVEDPEIS

-373 GDAEEDLPDSEF
+373 EDTEEDIPDSEF

-406 DMDDEDDLPDSEFGY
+406 DTDDEDDLPDSEFGY

-431 SSEEFSPR
+431 SSEELLPR
-439 KVSNDEIESVQ
+439 KVSNDELESVQ
-450 KVNGHMNTTVQKK
+450 KVNGHTNTTVQKK

-481 RAIVKGIKKLIK
+481 RAIVKSIKKLIK

>member
-55 KSRYRLSDTILPTGN
+55 KSRYRLSDTILPMDN
-70 YYKGYMRELFRKEY
+70 YYKGHMRELFRKEY

-108 KDTCNKVETV
+108 KDTCNKVENV
-118 VQLASV
+118 VQLVSV
-124 ENSSSTAK
+124 ENSSSTTK

-149 PEQDKM
+149 PEQDK
-155 DTESYS
+155 
-161 IHGRYIEDYVK
+161 
-172 PETDTESY
+172 TDTESY
-180 SSHGRYV
+180 SSHGRYI
-187 EDFVKQEQDKMDI
+187 EDY
-200 DIQERSAKDF
+200 

-223 GRYVEDFVQT
+223 GRYVEDFVQPA
-233 VKESTS
+233 KKSLP

-248 RYVEDFVPVSTTV
+248 RYVEDFVPVSTVV
-261 ELSRVNDYTDHGRF
+261 EASSVNDYTDHGRF
-275 VEDYVEELPDIET
+275 VEDYVEEKPDIED

-293 HGRYVEDFEESH
+293 HGRYVEDFEESY
-305 DNIIDRLFAGF
+305 DNVIDRLFAGF
-316 DDEDISEG
+316 DDEDVSEG
-324 DTSDG
+324 DNADG

-335 EFWYVS
+335 ELGYVP
-341 DEDIPDSE
+341 DEEDLPDSE
-349 FGYVEDPEVS
+349 FGYVEDTEEDISDSEDEEDLSDSEFGYVEDS
-359 EDEEDLPDSEFGYV
+359 EDEEDLPDSEFGYTS
-373 GDAEEDLPDSEF
+373 DSE
-385 GYVEDSDDEEEYPD
+385 DEEEYPD

-406 DMDDEDDLPDSEFGY
+406 DTDDEEDLPDSEFGY

-431 SSEEFSPR
+431 SSEELPPR
-439 KVSNDEIESVQ
+439 KVSNNEIESVQ
-450 KVNGHMNTTVQKK
+450 KVNGCTNTAVQKK

-481 RAIVKGIKKLIK
+481 RAIVKSIKKLIK